1 MWSSFAT
8 EVVCVNALA
17 TVSLGEHWTCRASTA
32 YEEVFAAIK
41 VRDYNRCGRRMI
53 PHETIHGPGDT
64 IVTTSFARSEVTQ
77 VFGKRFLRWNFAPE
91 SWSTVDYFAYARQ
104 RNMTKRRQNLAESYR
119 SPFGVFEVVLQ
130 HIVLMETERRH
141 SYRSRGA
148 EEERHRLCGDL
159 GGAECVAEVLRTK
172 VTWHCALALVADALR
187 MDLQT
192 EVPAWSRP
200 EHCMRRVATKTSGT
214 CAPRDGVHV
223 SMVASFLAELWDTR
237 ENPLLCIVL
246 VVSKLY

>member
-1 MWSSFAT
+1 M
-8 EVVCVNALA
+8 
-17 TVSLGEHWTCRASTA
+17 
-32 YEEVFAAIK
+32 
-41 VRDYNRCGRRMI
+41 
-53 PHETIHGPGDT
+53 
-64 IVTTSFARSEVTQ
+64 
-77 VFGKRFLRWNFAPE
+77 
-91 SWSTVDYFAYARQ
+91 
-104 RNMTKRRQNLAESYR
+104 
-119 SPFGVFEVVLQ
+119 VLQ

-148 EEERHRLCGDL
+148 EEERRRLCGDL

-172 VTWHCALALVADALR
+172 VTWHCALAFVADALR

-237 ENPLLCIVL
+237 DKTHSVLLRSVLLVFQTVL
-246 VVSKLY
+246 VKRVRMHPHYG